1 MYSQRPLNATQ
12 PDGDGST
19 PLLSFAQNDGKAAL
33 YCSQDSWYFAFFG
46 IEGGGMSGQSGQD
59 VGALRM
65 VQNVLLEPASA
76 FAHLRE
82 RPSWLPPLILIAG
95 GNALAVL
102 WYFSILDYPWFME
115 GLLYA
120 GGADPSPEQ
129 IAQFNEQ
136 MESVSPTVFMISGF
150 LGASLGLILI
160 WILQAAYLTLVSA
173 LTGDGLRFGNWFCL
187 VAWTAIPALFSII
200 GSAITLLL
208 NPDGQISQ
216 TEIDPLLLGNLGL
229 QFGDSPFNGVANTVS
244 LTYLWSLALLVYGY
258 RQWAGGSWLRAAP
271 IVLLPQALLLAA
283 AVGLASMGPEFN
295 VSFIDA
301 EGGGDGGISISLSL

>member
-1 MYSQRPLNATQ
+1 MTEE
-12 PDGDGST
+12 T
-19 PLLSFAQNDGKAAL
+19 AL
-33 YCSQDSWYFAFFG
+33 YFSQYSWYFAFFG
-46 IEGGGMSGQSGQD
+46 IEGGGMSGQSGEES
-59 VGALRM
+59 GALRT
-65 VQNVLLEPASA
+65 VQNVLLEPATA
-76 FAHLRE
+76 FAQLRE
-82 RPSWLPPLILIAG
+82 RPSWLLPLVLVAG

-136 MESVSPTVFMISGF
+136 MESFSPAVFMISGF

-187 VAWTAIPALFSII
+187 VAWTAVPALFSVV

-208 NPDGQISQ
+208 NPDGQIGQ
-216 TEIDPLLLGNLGL
+216 TEIDPLLLGNLGV
-229 QFGDSPFNGVANTVS
+229 QFGDSPINNITNAVS

-258 RQWAGGSWLRAAP
+258 RQWTGGSWLRSAP

-301 EGGGDGGISISLSL
+301 EGGGDGGISVSLSL